1 MSKRNQLVALMG
13 ALGTATIIA
22 ACGGGGG
29 GGGTLP
35 PPNPSPSP
43 SLLPSPAASPQL
55 SGSLQ
60 VASGGNVSPGPFT
73 YSPAGGATVVF
84 SCGCST
90 QAGTS
95 TADGSGNFTLVVN
108 STPTPSVPNPT
119 YTIVPGRNY
128 LIVGSV
134 SGVGEAWNL
143 EFAGAIPAHN
153 LALSTPSDV
162 YSAAAALY
170 VYANSPSGVT
180 AFDEWNFN
188 AVAAWLTQLHNAP
201 NAQEMKLLND
211 IAAQSAAHNTL
222 FPAAPSWNPAQPVN
236 ATIAGDLVAVKSSAD
251 AIKPTPC
258 PSGACT
264 GTPSP

>member
-60 VASGGNVSPGPFT
+60 VAS
-73 YSPAGGATVVF
+73 
-84 SCGCST
+84 
-90 QAGTS
+90 
-95 TADGSGNFTLVVN
+95 
-108 STPTPSVPNPT
+108 
-119 YTIVPGRNY
+119 
-128 LIVGSV
+128 
-134 SGVGEAWNL
+134 
-143 EFAGAIPAHN
+143 GAIPAHN